1 MKGVVMDKRYGVWAS
16 RRLNAQKLAKMGDGD
31 FDKALDLINRTI
43 RFALADA
50 REGERDND
58 SEYLRYHAKRHAHQE
73 ELLEKRKDRLQ
84 AEWGKYGLTM
94 VWYGL
99 YPTITT
105 AKGQGEVIYLAYF
118 D

>member
-1 MKGVVMDKRYGVWAS
+1 MDKRYGVWTS
-16 RRLNAQKLAKMGDGD
+16 RYLNAHKLADMGDGD

-43 RFALADA
+43 RFAIADA
-50 REGERDND
+50 REWERDND
-58 SEYLRYHAKRHAHQE
+58 SEYLRYHAERHAHQE
-73 ELLEKRKDRLQ
+73 ELLAKRRERLQ
-84 AEWGKYGLTM
+84 EEWGKYGLTM